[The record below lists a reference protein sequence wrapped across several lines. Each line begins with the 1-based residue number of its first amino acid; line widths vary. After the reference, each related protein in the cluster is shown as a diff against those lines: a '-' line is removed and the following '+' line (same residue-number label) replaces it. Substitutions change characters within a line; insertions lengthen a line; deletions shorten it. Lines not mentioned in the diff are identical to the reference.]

1 MVVTEDLPYIKI
13 MYGIKWKGFNNNN
26 LFELVGHGLGSDKQ
40 YAEYIDI
47 NLSTRQ
53 VTIRQFDGVD
63 IFVEVGDV
71 LVRDSYGRI
80 KLLKSV

>member
-1 MVVTEDLPYIKI
+1 MVVTEDLPYIRI
-13 MYGIKWKGFNNNN
+13 VYGMKWKGFNNNN
-26 LFELVGHGLGSDKQ
+26 LFELVGHGLDYGKQ
-40 YAEYIDI
+40 YAEYVDI

-71 LVRDSYGRI
+71 LVRDSHGCIR
-80 KLLKSV
+80 LLRSV